1 MAHVSPQLSPLHQP
15 ALMELSIYQKSQ
27 LRSLM
32 KSFAHRRKWV
42 YLLADT
48 LRFSRP
54 ENNSIGIQKP
64 KAEQTLN
71 WLERLMTPGT
81 SCAILVEDMNL
92 DDVGRKR
99 VEQLCH
105 THGVTVINLKKHK
118 ALDNNLVY
126 GPW

>member
-1 MAHVSPQLSPLHQP
+1 MAHVSPLLTFHQP
-15 ALMELSIYQKSQ
+15 TLMELSIHQQAQ
-27 LRSLM
+27 LQSLM
-32 KSFAHRRKWV
+32 KSFAPRRKWV

-54 ENNSIGIQKP
+54 QVNSIGMRKP
-64 KAEQTLN
+64 VAEQLLN
-71 WLERLMTPGT
+71 WLEKLITPGT
-81 SCAILVEDMNL
+81 SCAILVEELCL
-92 DDVGRKR
+92 DDVGRRR